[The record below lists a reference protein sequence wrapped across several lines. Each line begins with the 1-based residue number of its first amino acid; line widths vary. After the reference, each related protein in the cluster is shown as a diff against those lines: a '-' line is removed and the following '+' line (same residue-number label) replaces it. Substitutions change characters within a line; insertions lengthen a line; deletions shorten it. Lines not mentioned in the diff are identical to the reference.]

1 MINEKIWYFWKLW
14 DFGGLLQSK
23 AEKCHQLLWEESAPF
38 RYKMNKEGSAGKW
51 DKAGSQ
57 RLVGEARSLGN
68 RANSEHIIII
78 LHVEECILLHFRL
91 LLKCNI
97 CLSVYLF
104 CLSVSVSVSLSD
116 IVYMEIPEQV
126 AEIVFLL
133 LSYEFQK
140 LNSGHTGLAASAF
153 CHFTVFQV
161 WV

>member
-1 MINEKIWYFWKLW
+1 
-14 DFGGLLQSK
+14 
-23 AEKCHQLLWEESAPF
+23 
-38 RYKMNKEGSAGKW
+38 MNKEGSAGKW

>member
-1 MINEKIWYFWKLW
+1 M
-14 DFGGLLQSK
+14 
-23 AEKCHQLLWEESAPF
+23 
-38 RYKMNKEGSAGKW
+38 
-51 DKAGSQ
+51 
-57 RLVGEARSLGN
+57 GN

-126 AEIVFLL
+126 AEIELRSHRLSSKCFLPFHCL
-133 LSYEFQK
+133 PGLSLTEKYDFFSK
-140 LNSGHTGLAASAF
+140 YLVTYYM
-153 CHFTVFQV
+153 
-161 WV
+161 